1 MNANL
6 IAYDAIGDNFA
17 NRLDQITDSMFQQL
31 KSPTHWS
38 SHNCRDQRWIRSINP
53 GMHSLD

>member
-31 KSPTHWS
+31 KSPTH
-38 SHNCRDQRWIRSINP
+38 
-53 GMHSLD
+53 